1 MRTTRILAPDVLSCI
16 RTRRAPRNSCAPPV
30 SSRRMSCR
38 VSGRAALPATHA
50 HHPYPRAGCLV
61 VYQDAPRPP
70 QLMHTTQTAHEYSV
84 KFDPLRRKAE
94 SQAQMGGA
102 FPETSVPIPR
112 TTNASLRR
120 ADKSPALGSAQ
131 GSLGTAAATTI
142 FLDPW
147 ATVRGKACCLL
158 RGMGKSPGLPRET
171 KISRRG

>member
-1 MRTTRILAPDVLSCI
+1 MLARPCGAMNLGN
-16 RTRRAPRNSCAPPV
+16 RMRRARLRSCRV
-30 SSRRMSCR
+30 IISRRMLLTCR
-38 VSGRAALPATHA
+38 IPATHA